1 MRIDIIDVAGNI
13 TQEKVKGKTVIII
26 DVLRATSVMTTA
38 LANGVK
44 AIYPYKDIESVLEKS
59 KLDKNPLLCG
69 EKRT

>member
-1 MRIDIIDVAGNI
+1 
-13 TQEKVKGKTVIII
+13 
-26 DVLRATSVMTTA
+26 MTTA

-69 EKRT
+69 ERKGT

>member
-44 AIYPYKDIESVLEKS
+44 LSTHIKI
-59 KLDKNPLLCG
+59 
-69 EKRT
+69 